1 MRVLAKAVPR
11 CRIVSVRAWPDAW
24 CSWRSAACNTCKH
37 GGYSCES
44 SALRKQ
50 IAELAR
56 NARQLVETIGW
67 QRIFS

>member
-1 MRVLAKAVPR
+1 MHGALAERRLQHVQAR
-11 CRIVSVRAWPDAW
+11 RLFLR
-24 CSWRSAACNTCKH
+24 
-37 GGYSCES
+37 EF
-44 SALRKQ
+44 ALRKQ